1 MAHQDIRFC
10 TTADGV
16 RIAVA
21 TMGSGPPLVY
31 VTGFPGHIELELET
45 EFAARFLSELSFGHT
60 LIRYDMRGSGLS
72 DRFATDF
79 SFRGFQLDLE
89 AVVDYLDLESFALIS
104 LGDLA
109 GPIAISYSAS
119 HSSRVTHLVLSS
131 AYLRGNDLATKD
143 RQAVLAEFVANF
155 GWPIFDLVDTPE
167 VDADTHRAVRQIQ
180 QEGATHEVQS
190 IVLKTMYEADVT
202 AAASAITAP
211 TLVLH
216 ARDDPLV
223 PFSAGRELA
232 IRIPG
237 ARFVGYPSSSAAPW
251 VNSKFLLGEMRAFLA
266 PGLAGRPEAPRG
278 DGLSSREMEVLALL
292 ARGRTSREI
301 AEVLVLSPRTVE
313 RHISNIYAKADVHS
327 RAEATAYALLA
338 GLADAPVG
346 NARHAIGRKLQRSTD
361 ATAGAG
367 GLPLPRTED
376 RPRRSGI

>member
-16 RIAVA
+16 RIAIA

-31 VTGFPGHIELELET
+31 VTGWPGHLELELET
-45 EFAARFLSELSFGHT
+45 EFATRFLSELSFGHT

-72 DRFATDF
+72 DRVVKDF

-89 AVVDYLDLESFALIS
+89 AVVDHLGLQSFALLS

-109 GPIAISYSAS
+109 GPIAVSYAAG
-119 HSSRVTHLVLSS
+119 HPSRVTHLVLSS
-131 AYLRGNDLATKD
+131 AYLRGNDLATKNH
-143 RQAVLAEFVANF
+143 QAVLAEFVANF
-155 GWPIFDLVDTPE
+155 GWPIFEFVDTPE
-167 VDADTHRAVRQIQ
+167 VDADTHRAARKIQ
-180 QEGATHEVQS
+180 EEGATHYIQS

-202 AAASAITAP
+202 LAASAITAP

-223 PFSAGRELA
+223 PSSAGRELA
-232 IRIPG
+232 IRVPG

-251 VNSKFLLGEMRAFLA
+251 VNSKFLLGEIRAFLA
-266 PGLAGRPEAPRG
+266 PGLAGRPEASGG

-292 ARGRTSREI
+292 AHGRTSREI
-301 AEVLVLSPRTVE
+301 AGALVLSPRTVE
-313 RHISNIYAKADVHS
+313 RHISNIYAKAGVHS

-338 GLADAPVG
+338 GLADAPMG
-346 NARHAIGRKLQRSTD
+346 NPRHANRRKLQRSTD
-361 ATAGAG
+361 VATGPG
-367 GLPLPRTED
+367 
-376 RPRRSGI
+376 